1 MDQFEHDVFLSHASE
16 DKTEIAEPLAI
27 ELRKMGVKVWFDSFT
42 LKVGDSLRDSI
53 ERGLSNSRYGVVIF
67 SPHFLSKNWPK
78 AELNG
83 LFTREMEGHTVI
95 LPIWH
100 NISSAEMK
108 AAFPI
113 QADKV
118 ALRSSAGFHAV
129 ARALVEV
136 IRPELLEVE
145 TQRDRAF
152 DSAEGLLDVAK
163 NHHPGYA
170 FTVHSGTQCTPIAP
184 GTIASVTR
192 GTNRIDISISDPQ
205 SIRIEPK
212 LNVTFTEEG
221 GRKADELYRT
231 GKAQSWESEEIIRI
245 TGTIPMLPSD
255 DALASSTL
263 MAAPNLDHLSPK
275 YMRLEIG
282 ISQPVTFPF
291 MEMRLV
297 RTGMEEAEAVIRQK
311 DSPLEVSF
319 IFSVDGTQRVETAFA
334 WDFGGYSCTSC
345 RKVIEAVDRLRKG
358 DIIRLFDLEAD
369 RLATET
375 PALADQFGDDPF
387 PPQLRRIVFT
397 AAEAEQRFGATAKF
411 SANLSVEDMESLLY
425 LDCLLN
431 EREYGTNLS
440 VPITITKRE
449 GDVGQSESLLLAG
462 EPIRLFLGATNFPG
476 YFPLFGAQVPTPPW
490 GLYTEQCVVEDPE
503 AARLKFDHA
512 AIGAQ
517 VSVTV
522 IGKTPTSVRWKKD
535 CDSMLG
541 T

>member
-1 MDQFEHDVFLSHASE
+1 MDQFEHDVFISHAGE
-16 DKTEIAEPLAI
+16 DKAEFAEPLAM
-27 ELRKMGVKVWFDSFT
+27 ELRKMGVKVWFDSFS

-53 ERGLSNSRYGVVIF
+53 ERGLSNSRFGAVIF

-83 LFTREMEGHTVI
+83 LFTREMDGHKVI

-100 NISSAEMK
+100 KISSAEMK
-108 AAFPI
+108 AALPI

-118 ALRSSAGFHAV
+118 ALRSSAGFQAV

-145 TQRDRAF
+145 TQRNRAF
-152 DSAEGLLDVAK
+152 ESAESLLDIAK
-163 NHHPGYA
+163 KHHPGYA
-170 FTVHSGTQCTPIAP
+170 FTILSGTQCAPIAP
-184 GTIASVTR
+184 GTIASVIR

-205 SIRIEPK
+205 SIRIEPT
-212 LNVTFTEEG
+212 LNIRFTDEG

-245 TGTIPMLPSD
+245 SGTIPMMPSD
-255 DALASSTL
+255 DALTSATL
-263 MAAPNLDHLSPK
+263 MAAPNLGHLPPK

-282 ISQPVTFPF
+282 LSQPVTFPF

-297 RTGMEEAEAVIRQK
+297 RTGVEEAEAVIRQK

-345 RKVIEAVDRLRKG
+345 RKVIEAVDRLRNG
-358 DIIRLFDLEAD
+358 DIIRLFDLETD

-397 AAEAEQRFGATAKF
+397 AAEAEQRFGATVKF
-411 SANLSVEDMESLLY
+411 SANLSAEDTESLLY

-431 EREYGTNLS
+431 ESEYGTNLL
-440 VPITITKRE
+440 VPLTITKRE
-449 GDVGQSESLLLAG
+449 GEIGQSESLLLAG
-462 EPIRLFLGATNFPG
+462 EPMRLFLGATNFPG
-476 YFPLFGAQVPTPPW
+476 YFPLFGTQVPAPPW

-512 AIGAQ
+512 AIGEQ

-541 T
+541 A